1 MGSVRAVR
9 VIVVGGGI
17 GGLTTALMLHQR
29 GIDVQVYESVRDI
42 QPLGVGI
49 NVLPHAMAQLDSL
62 GALERIADLGVR
74 TSELCFFNRHG
85 QRIWREPRGLDAGY
99 PVPQI
104 SVHRGRFQ
112 LTLLDLVRERLGA
125 DAVRTGHHLLAATTD
140 GPRVV
145 VRFLDR
151 SLAGAH
157 DVGAHDVGAH
167 DVEVL
172 DAEVLDEADLVVAAD
187 GIHSAVRA
195 AWHPHEGPP
204 KWSGAFMWRAI
215 SRSRPFLTGRSMFMA
230 GHKQVKFVAYPIGPV
245 EADGLQTV
253 NWIAELDRSGEERI
267 GRESWNRVGDIAD
280 FLPRFADW
288 RFDWLDV
295 PTLIES
301 ADAVYEF
308 PMVDR
313 DPLDTW
319 TYGRVTLLGDA
330 AHPMYPV
337 GSNGSSQAILDA
349 RALADALAAEPS
361 VEAALARYD
370 SERRPATGRIVMS
383 NRQHGPERVL
393 DMAEERAPGG
403 FADASDVFAPGEL
416 EGIAAT
422 YKQTAGFTTAQVT
435 TAQVTTAG

>member
-1 MGSVRAVR
+1 MSCSVAHRCDNDERAAAWVVSAAVR

-29 GIDVQVYESVRDI
+29 GIDVQVYESVRDM

-62 GALERIADLGVR
+62 GALARIADLGVR

-104 SVHRGRFQ
+104 SLHRGHFQ
-112 LTLLDLVRERLGA
+112 LTLLDLVRERIGD
-125 DAVRTGHHLLAATTD
+125 DAVKTGHHLVAATTE
-140 GPRVV
+140 GPRAVA
-145 VRFLDR
+145 RFLDR
-151 SLAGAH
+151 A
-157 DVGAHDVGAH
+157 
-167 DVEVL
+167 L

-195 AWHPHEGPP
+195 AWHPDEGPP

-253 NWIAELDRSGEERI
+253 NWIAELDRSGEALI

-295 PTLIES
+295 PALIES

-349 RALADALAAEPS
+349 RSLGDALASES
-361 VEAALARYD
+361 TIEAALARYD
-370 SERRPATGRIVMS
+370 GERRPATGRIVMS
-383 NRQHGPERVL
+383 NRKHGPEWVL
-393 DMAEERAPGG
+393 DLAEERAPGG
-403 FADASDVFAPGEL
+403 FADASDVFTPGEL

-422 YKQTAGFTTAQVT
+422 YKQTAGFTTAQVAT
-435 TAQVTTAG
+435 GG